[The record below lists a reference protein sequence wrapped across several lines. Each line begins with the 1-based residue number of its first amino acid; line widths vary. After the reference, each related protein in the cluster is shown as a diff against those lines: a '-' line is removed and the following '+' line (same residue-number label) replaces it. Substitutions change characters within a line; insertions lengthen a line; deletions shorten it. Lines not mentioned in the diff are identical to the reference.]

1 MSTPAP
7 PSASPPVRVPA
18 PGWRAA
24 ESPFH
29 VGELAAQERV
39 GMRERMNVDARR
51 GIRDYMPEQHRAFF
65 AEQPFMVLSGLDA
78 SGQPWATLRVGEPG
92 FVSTH
97 DERTVRIAARALPG
111 DPLAASWQVGS
122 LIGGL
127 GIQPATRRR
136 NRVNGVVSAI
146 DQDAL
151 TFSVSQSFGNCAKY
165 IQSRVP
171 SFISSAQEDPI
182 TPELST
188 ELSDAD
194 RALLSRADTF
204 FIATANASS
213 EAGLA
218 RGADV
223 SHRGGKPG
231 FIRVDDAHTLTVP
244 DFSGNLFFN
253 TIGNLL
259 QNPRAGLLAIDFE
272 SGDLLYLAVDAEI
285 IWEGAEVASY
295 EAAERLMRF
304 HVREVR
310 RTPRV
315 LPFRWSAVQYAPQ
328 LAKTGSWKTQPE
340 AVVPAANAWRQLK
353 VVEVCEETPTARSF
367 YLQPVDGATLPRF
380 EPGQFLPIRLN
391 VAGHASPLIR
401 TYTLSD
407 ADHGRHYRITVKR
420 EGVASTWLHEHVTEG
435 AIIEA
440 KAPSGMFT
448 LVRANTR
455 PVVLLSAGIGITP
468 MIAMLNSLLASQPG
482 DTQPEHIYFIHGA
495 RDANDHPFAEQLM
508 AVAATHPQ
516 VSVYLRDSRP
526 SEAMPED
533 GVRSMGRV
541 DIEFLKRVLPFGDY
555 DFYLCGPGAFMQDI
569 YNGLRALNIADD
581 RIRFEAFGPAS
592 VKRAQSAV
600 VAPAAEVAATALVA
614 QVPVP
619 AADPA
624 QVSKVVF
631 MRTRRDAMWS
641 KETGSLLDLAE
652 ANDVPAQS
660 NCRSGVCGTC
670 STRLLSGEVTYP
682 VPIEGEVAPGHALIC
697 SAIPA
702 RTGSGEES
710 TVVLDL

>member
-1 MSTPAP
+1 
-7 PSASPPVRVPA
+7 
-18 PGWRAA
+18 
-24 ESPFH
+24 
-29 VGELAAQERV
+29 
-39 GMRERMNVDARR
+39 MRERMNVDARR
-51 GIRDYMPEQHRAFF
+51 GIRDYMPEQHRLFF

-92 FVSTH
+92 FVSTP
-97 DERTVRIAARALPG
+97 DERTVRIAGRALPG
-111 DPLAASWQVGS
+111 DPLAASWQIGS

-136 NRVNGVVSAI
+136 NRVNGVITAL
-146 DQDAL
+146 DHDAL
-151 TFSVSQSFGNCAKY
+151 SFSVSQSFGNCAKY
-165 IQSRVP
+165 IQSRAP
-171 SFISSAQEDPI
+171 SFISSAQAEFV
-182 TPELST
+182 TPELSA

-204 FIATANASS
+204 FIATANASTD
-213 EAGLA
+213 AGLA

-259 QNPRAGLLAIDFE
+259 QDPRAGLLAIDFE
-272 SGDLLYLAVDAEI
+272 SGDLLYLAVNAEI
-285 IWEGAEVASY
+285 IWEGAEVASF

-340 AVVPAANAWRQLK
+340 AVAPAASAWRKLK
-353 VVEVCEETPTARSF
+353 VVEVREETPTARSF
-367 YLQPVDGATLPRF
+367 YLQPLDRAALPRF

-407 ADHGRHYRITVKR
+407 ADHGRHYRITVKL
-420 EGVASTWLHEHVTEG
+420 EGAASTWLHEQIKAGE
-435 AIIEA
+435 IIEA
-440 KAPSGMFT
+440 RTPSGAFT
-448 LVRANTR
+448 LERANPR

-468 MIAMLNSLLASQPG
+468 MVAMLNSLLASSAGQ
-482 DTQPEHIYFIHGA
+482 TQPEHIYFIHGA
-495 RDANDHPFAEQLM
+495 RNANDHPFAAQLM
-508 AVAATHPQ
+508 AVAAAHPQ
-516 VSVYLRDSRP
+516 ISVHLRDSRP
-526 SEAMPED
+526 SEATPVD
-533 GVRSMGRV
+533 GVRSVGRV

-555 DFYLCGPGAFMQDI
+555 DFYLCGPGTFMQDL

-592 VKRAQSAV
+592 VKRAKSAAV
-600 VAPAAEVAATALVA
+600 ALVA
-614 QVPVP
+614 EGAPVAELP
-619 AADPA
+619 ASAPA
-624 QVSKVVF
+624 PTQLSKVVF

-641 KETGSLLDLAE
+641 KEAGTLLDLAE

-660 NCRSGVCGTC
+660 MCRYGICGTC
-670 STRLLSGEVTYP
+670 STRVLSGEVSYP
-682 VPIEGEVAPGHALIC
+682 IPIDGEVAPGHALIC

-702 RTGSGEES
+702 RTGTGEES